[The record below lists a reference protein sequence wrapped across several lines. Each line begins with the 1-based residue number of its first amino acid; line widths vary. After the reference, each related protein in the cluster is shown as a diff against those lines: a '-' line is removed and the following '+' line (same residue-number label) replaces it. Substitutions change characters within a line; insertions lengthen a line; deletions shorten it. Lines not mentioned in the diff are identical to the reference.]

1 MLANIGM
8 SKEVSIA
15 MVKFIAM
22 SISRHFRSLLA
33 KLLLATLL
41 LQAFLPAWA
50 AMQTVGQSDWT
61 EVCVSS
67 GIKWV
72 KATESGQAGMHT
84 ASEHCLFCAVTGA
97 APEFD
102 ASIYLLGAAGNIRH
116 AAISLPSVASVFP
129 GHSLQS
135 RAPPSFS

>member
-1 MLANIGM
+1 
-8 SKEVSIA
+8 V
-15 MVKFIAM
+15 VKFFAM
-22 SISRHFRSLLA
+22 FISRQIRLFLSR
-33 KLLLATLL
+33 LLLATLL

-50 AMQTVGQSDWT
+50 AMQTVGQSNWT
-61 EVCVSS
+61 EICVSS

-72 KATESGQAGMHT
+72 KSTESGHVGLHT

-102 ASIYLLGAAGNIRH
+102 ASIYLLGASGNFQH
-116 AAISLPSVASVFP
+116 AAISPLSVASVFP

-135 RAPPSFS
+135 RAPPSLS

>member
-1 MLANIGM
+1 MLKF
-8 SKEVSIA
+8 SA
-15 MVKFIAM
+15 MF
-22 SISRHFRSLLA
+22 ISRHARFLLA
-33 KLLLATLL
+33 RLLLAALL
-41 LQAFLPAWA
+41 LQALLPAWA
-50 AMQTVGQSDWT
+50 AMQTAGQTGWT
-61 EVCVSS
+61 EICVSS

-72 KATESGQAGMHT
+72 KSESGPAGLHT

-102 ASIYLLGAAGNIRH
+102 ASLYLLGAPGNIRH
-116 AAISLPSVASVFP
+116 AVNSPHSVASVFP